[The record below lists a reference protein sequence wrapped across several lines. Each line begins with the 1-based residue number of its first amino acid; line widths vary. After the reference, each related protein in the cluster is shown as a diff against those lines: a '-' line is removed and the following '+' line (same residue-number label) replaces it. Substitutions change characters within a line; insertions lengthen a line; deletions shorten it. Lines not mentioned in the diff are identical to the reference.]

1 MWKVV
6 RAAAMAVALSS
17 IAGCGKLAETV
28 GVHQSFASIGGGCRS
43 IDAGKSPK
51 EAVYGSCAGQL
62 AFVVFTDIQADGTTA
77 SGGSTWTGEIVPV
90 KGMSVKYVGTTVG
103 LAINGTDYKFA
114 SGRVF
119 LVSTKADK
127 LSVTQLDVP
136 VGNGDYSSEID
147 RLAKTREV
155 QEFLGK

>member
-1 MWKVV
+1 MWAFV
-6 RAAAMAVALSS
+6 RAAALAASLAS
-17 IAGCGKLAETV
+17 IAGCGKIEKMMHRSTV
-28 GVHQSFASIGGGCRS
+28 SIGGGCRS
-43 IDAGKSPK
+43 IAAGKSPK
-51 EAVYGSCAGQL
+51 EAVYGSQAGQL

-77 SGGSTWTGEIVPV
+77 SGGSNWEGQIAPA
-90 KGMSVKYVGTTVG
+90 KGMAVSYAAIGGG

-136 VGNGDYSSEID
+136 VGNGDCHSEMD
-147 RLAKTREV
+147 RLAKTKEV